1 MAPTAVAVPDTPSR
15 ELIEQRTDSS
25 VRIIMPD
32 LPPGEEDASAWGW
45 SWPSGPDSVP
55 IAVTIDGVP
64 ADSSTLGDTCAR
76 AACGDPDNPRQGVR
90 VLEACFKDSDP
101 LSALECTRQNPLF
114 PSSRN
119 ESSRGFTIVL

>member
-64 ADSSTLGDTCAR
+64 ADSSTLGDPPPQPYVGMTLELIRPVTQPDTTVGIVAR
-76 AACGDPDNPRQGVR
+76 VIVHLR
-90 VLEACFKDSDP
+90 
-101 LSALECTRQNPLF
+101 TR
-114 PSSRN
+114 RM
-119 ESSRGFTIVL
+119 R